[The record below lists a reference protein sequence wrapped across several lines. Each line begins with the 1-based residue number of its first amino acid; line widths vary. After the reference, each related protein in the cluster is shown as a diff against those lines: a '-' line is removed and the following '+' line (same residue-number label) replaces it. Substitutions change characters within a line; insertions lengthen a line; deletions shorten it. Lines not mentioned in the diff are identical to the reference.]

1 MTRFDAA
8 RRAAL
13 IQDLLAQARGRPT
26 DLLPFDAVR
35 ERLKLRNVVDRGV
48 QEVPLDRVVGTVQR
62 EREFNRA
69 FLPREEALRGRWRE
83 VEDMAEGLRG
93 FPPVELYRVGD
104 AYFVV
109 DGHHRV
115 SVAGALGA
123 PTIEAR
129 VKEFATPV
137 PLSSDASIEDILSR
151 EGLAGFLETTALTPG
166 SPDEFRATEPDAYER
181 LLEHIAVNRHFRG
194 IEGAPRDSVAG
205 SRPLLARRGLSPDG
219 RNDPKER
226 RAFGLPGQD
235 RDGSLP
241 VRDGPSASSEAAV
254 WRPAAPFPRPPA
266 FPVEPAAQGFDVS
279 RQASTS
285 LEVAREGTGARLIS
299 AATIMSSAG

>member
-194 IEGAPRDSVAG
+194 IEERREIPWPEAVLSWRDAVYRPMVETIRRSDVLSDFPGRTETDLYLFVMDHLHHLRQRYGDRLRPSLALRHFRLSRLPRDSTFPD
-205 SRPLLARRGLSPDG
+205 RLRR
-219 RNDPKER
+219 
-226 RAFGLPGQD
+226 
-235 RDGSLP
+235 
-241 VRDGPSASSEAAV
+241 V
-254 WRPAAPFPRPPA
+254 WRWLVKGRRPIDQRRDDH
-266 FPVEPAAQGFDVS
+266 E
-279 RQASTS
+279 
-285 LEVAREGTGARLIS
+285 
-299 AATIMSSAG
+299 